1 MTQKNFTYF
10 LDKFGEIGY
19 VSQVSNSIVIVE
31 GLPNVH
37 ANEVVIFE
45 SGQRGQVFSIFRTG
59 VSVLLF
65 SKHILSPGTRVARS
79 GEPLKVAVG
88 EYLLGNIINPFGEIL
103 TSDTK
108 TKIPATVEYRTIDET
123 PLNISYRKQISKP
136 FDTGV
141 SIVDMLIPLGKGQ
154 RELIIGDRKTGKST
168 FLLQTMYNQ
177 TLQGTLC
184 IYAAIG
190 KQRSDI
196 QTVERFCREK
206 GILDKIILL
215 ISLRHDPEGVIYTSP
230 FAAMTIAEYFRDLGK
245 HVLLILDDLTTHAKS
260 YRTIS
265 LTAKRYPGR
274 NSYPPNIFHTH
285 AKLLE
290 RAGNYILNDKE
301 VSITCLPVAETTR
314 GDLSGYIQTNLM
326 SMTDGH
332 IFFDVNIFEAGR
344 RPAINTT
351 LSVSRVGRQT
361 QSHLRGSVAR
371 ETTSFISLMDRM
383 EKYSHFGQ
391 EASPS
396 VRQTL
401 ATGKRLL
408 TLLEQQ
414 TGQVISPQ
422 LQLFLFA
429 LLWMGNWDDLSIDQ
443 QRLRIALIIETYA
456 KNETLR
462 YLVSSLIEKSDD
474 INAFLGAIRQ
484 HTAEIDALLSQVN
497 NKSQTKKEIKNYVTQ

>member
-1 MTQKNFTYF
+1 MTQENFTYF

-19 VSQVSNSIVIVE
+19 VSQVSSSIVIVE
-31 GLPNVH
+31 GLPGVH

-45 SGQRGQVFSIFRTG
+45 TGERGQVFSLFRSG
-59 VSVLLF
+59 ISVLLF
-65 SKHILSPGTRVARS
+65 SKQIPSPGTRVART
-79 GEPLKVAVG
+79 GESLKVPVG
-88 EYLLGNIINPFGEIL
+88 EYLIGNIISPFGEIL
-103 TSDTK
+103 ANDK
-108 TKIPATVEYRTIDET
+108 NKKIQPAAEYRTIDET
-123 PLNISYRKQISKP
+123 PLNISSRKEISKP

-168 FLLQTMYNQ
+168 FLLQAMYNQ
-177 TLQGTLC
+177 VLQGTLC

-190 KQRSDI
+190 KQHSDI
-196 QTVERFCREK
+196 QTIENFCRQK
-206 GILDKIILL
+206 KILDNIILL
-215 ISLRHDPEGVIYTSP
+215 LSFRHDPEGSIYVAP
-230 FAAMTIAEYFRDLGK
+230 FAAMTIAEYFRDRGK

-290 RAGNYILNDKE
+290 RAGNFILNDKE

-332 IFFDVNIFEAGR
+332 IFFDVNIFESGR
-344 RPAINTT
+344 RPAINST

-361 QSHLRGSVAR
+361 QSRLRGSIAR
-371 ETTSFISLMDRM
+371 ETTSFISLMDQV

-391 EASPS
+391 EASTT

-401 ATGKRLL
+401 ATGKQLMV
-408 TLLEQQ
+408 LLEQQ
-414 TGQVISPQ
+414 TEQVISLQ

-429 LLWMGNWDDLSIDQ
+429 LLWMGKWDKITVDQ
-443 QRLRIALIIETYA
+443 QRIRINLIIQTYA
-456 KNETLR
+456 NNPNLR
-462 YLVSSLIEKSDD
+462 YLISGLVENSGDL
-474 INAFLGAIRQ
+474 NTFLEVIRQ
-484 HTAEIDALLSQVN
+484 HEAEIDTFLSQVE
-497 NKSQTKKEIKNYVTQ
+497 NKTDIEQKNKNYVVQ